1 MPLHA
6 SIALTVDVNVN
17 YATGMIEAASDH
29 AHDFAV
35 VAAPPPCGSASFTI
49 TDLAAAFNV
58 TPRAIRFY
66 EDQGLIA
73 PDRQG
78 QNRVYSRRDRARLA
92 WILRA
97 KNVGFSLAEIR
108 EMIDLYDL
116 GDGRSTQRRVTL
128 DKCRARITA
137 LAEQR
142 DDIDATIEELQSFCA
157 LVETVTPKTAKQ

>member
-1 MPLHA
+1 M
-6 SIALTVDVNVN
+6 TDVVQ
-17 YATGMIEAASDH
+17 A
-29 AHDFAV
+29 FAV
-35 VAAPPPCGSASFTI
+35 LAMAPVAGGAESFTI
-49 TDLAAAFNV
+49 TELALAFNV

-73 PDRQG
+73 PERQG

-116 GDGRSTQRRVTL
+116 GDNRSTQRRVTL
-128 DKCRARITA
+128 DKCRARIAA
-137 LAEQR
+137 LQEQR
-142 DDIDATIEELQSFCA
+142 ADLDATIEELESFCA
-157 LVETVTPKTAKQ
+157 LVETVAPRAANQ

>member
-1 MPLHA
+1 MSDVAHTFAIVEEHHA
-6 SIALTVDVNVN
+6 AD
-17 YATGMIEAASDH
+17 AGASY
-29 AHDFAV
+29 
-35 VAAPPPCGSASFTI
+35 TI
-49 TDLAAAFNV
+49 TELSLTFTV

-66 EDQGLIA
+66 EDQGLIT
-73 PDRQG
+73 PERQG

-128 DKCRARITA
+128 DKCRARIVA
-137 LAEQR
+137 LREQR
-142 DDIDATIEELQSFCA
+142 DDIDATIEELEKFCA
-157 LVETVTPKTAKQ
+157 LVATVTPKAANA

>member
-1 MPLHA
+1 MSEAVHA
-6 SIALTVDVNVN
+6 
-17 YATGMIEAASDH
+17 
-29 AHDFAV
+29 FAIV
-35 VAAPPPCGSASFTI
+35 EGPPSADGAASFTI
-49 TDLAAAFNV
+49 TELSLSFTV

-73 PDRQG
+73 PERQG

-128 DKCRARITA
+128 DKCRARIAA

-142 DDIDATIEELQSFCA
+142 ADIDATIEELESFCA
-157 LVETVTPKTAKQ
+157 IVETVTPKSAN

>member
-1 MPLHA
+1 MSEASHA
-6 SIALTVDVNVN
+6 F
-17 YATGMIEAASDH
+17 AAVPVPSLPGG
-29 AHDFAV
+29 AE
-35 VAAPPPCGSASFTI
+35 SFTI
-49 TDLAAAFNV
+49 TELSLAFNV

-73 PDRQG
+73 PERQG

-128 DKCRARITA
+128 DKCRARIAA

-142 DDIDATIEELQSFCA
+142 ADLDATIEELENFCA
-157 LVETVTPKTAKQ
+157 LIETMTPKAANQ

>member
-1 MPLHA
+1 MSDAAHA
-6 SIALTVDVNVN
+6 
-17 YATGMIEAASDH
+17 
-29 AHDFAV
+29 FAV
-35 VAAPPPCGSASFTI
+35 LPVPQPAGAPDSFTI
-49 TDLAAAFNV
+49 TELSQTYSV

-73 PDRQG
+73 PERQG

-128 DKCRARITA
+128 DKCRARIKA
-137 LAEQR
+137 LEEQR
-142 DDIDATIEELQSFCA
+142 ADIDATIDELESFCA
-157 LVETVTPKTAKQ
+157 VVATVTPKTANQQDF

>member
-1 MPLHA
+1 MSGA
-6 SIALTVDVNVN
+6 SEASEAFALLSGVT
-17 YATGMIEAASDH
+17 AP
-29 AHDFAV
+29 
-35 VAAPPPCGSASFTI
+35 AAPGNYTI
-49 TDLAAAFNV
+49 TELAAAFNI

-73 PDRQG
+73 PERQG

-116 GDGRSTQRRVTL
+116 GDNRSTQRRVTL
-128 DKCRARITA
+128 DKCRARIRA
-137 LAEQR
+137 LSEQR
-142 DDIDATIEELQSFCA
+142 ADIDATIEELQAFCA
-157 LVETVTPKTAKQ
+157 LVEANLTPKAANE

>member
-1 MPLHA
+1 M
-6 SIALTVDVNVN
+6 SD
-17 YATGMIEAASDH
+17 AAH
-29 AHDFAV
+29 VFAAV
-35 VAAPPPCGSASFTI
+35 QVPHGAGGADSFTI
-49 TDLAAAFNV
+49 TELALAFNV

-66 EDQGLIA
+66 EDQGLIT
-73 PDRQG
+73 PERQG

-128 DKCRARITA
+128 DKCRARIAA
-137 LAEQR
+137 LKEQR
-142 DDIDATIEELQSFCA
+142 ADIDATIEELESFCA
-157 LVETVTPKTAKQ
+157 VVETVTPRAANA

>member
-1 MPLHA
+1 MSDSSHSFA
-6 SIALTVDVNVN
+6 TV
-17 YATGMIEAASDH
+17 
-29 AHDFAV
+29 AV
-35 VAAPPPCGSASFTI
+35 PPPPCGAESFTI
-49 TDLAAAFNV
+49 TELALAFNV

-73 PDRQG
+73 PERQG

-116 GDGRSTQRRVTL
+116 GDGREMQRRVTL
-128 DKCRARITA
+128 DKCRARIAA

-142 DDIDATIEELQSFCA
+142 ADIDATIEELQAFCA
-157 LVETVTPKTAKQ
+157 LVETVAPKAANQ

>member
-1 MPLHA
+1 M
-6 SIALTVDVNVN
+6 SD
-17 YATGMIEAASDH
+17 AAH
-29 AHDFAV
+29 FFAAV
-35 VAAPPPCGSASFTI
+35 QVPHGPGGSESFTI
-49 TDLAAAFNV
+49 TELAQAFNV

-66 EDQGLIA
+66 EDQGLIT
-73 PDRQG
+73 PERQG

-128 DKCRARITA
+128 DKCRARILA
-137 LAEQR
+137 LKEQR
-142 DDIDATIEELQSFCA
+142 ADIDATIEELQSFCA
-157 LVETVTPKTAKQ
+157 VIETVTPQAANR

>member
-1 MPLHA
+1 M
-6 SIALTVDVNVN
+6 SDVAHVF
-17 YATGMIEAASDH
+17 AAVQVPHGAGGPESY
-29 AHDFAV
+29 
-35 VAAPPPCGSASFTI
+35 TI
-49 TDLAAAFNV
+49 TELSLAFNV

-73 PDRQG
+73 PERQG

-137 LAEQR
+137 LKEQR
-142 DDIDATIEELQSFCA
+142 DDLDATIEELENFCA
-157 LVETVTPKTAKQ
+157 VVETVTPRAANA

>member
-1 MPLHA
+1 MSDAVHSFAAVLVPQVSGGA
-6 SIALTVDVNVN
+6 
-17 YATGMIEAASDH
+17 AT
-29 AHDFAV
+29 
-35 VAAPPPCGSASFTI
+35 FTI
-49 TDLAAAFNV
+49 TELALSFNV

-73 PDRQG
+73 PERHG

-128 DKCRARITA
+128 DKCRARIAA
-137 LAEQR
+137 LADQR
-142 DDIDATIEELQSFCA
+142 ADIDATIEELESFCA
-157 LVETVTPKTAKQ
+157 LVETVSPAPRN

>member
-1 MPLHA
+1 M
-6 SIALTVDVNVN
+6 SDVAHVF
-17 YATGMIEAASDH
+17 AAVQGPH
-29 AHDFAV
+29 
-35 VAAPPPCGSASFTI
+35 GSSGPESFTI
-49 TDLAAAFNV
+49 TELSLAFNV

-73 PDRQG
+73 PERQG

-137 LAEQR
+137 LKEQR
-142 DDIDATIEELQSFCA
+142 DDLDATIEELEHFCA
-157 LVETVTPKTAKQ
+157 VVETVTPRAANA